1 MKELKHFNAGHVW
14 GKILK
19 AEEKETKDK
28 HTPFVE
34 LEIDCGHPEHGNVR
48 AYGRL
53 WGKEKCAAFMDYLKD
68 HKDFI
73 FRFKGYYGQYVDHDK
88 RYSSYTFYDFI
99 RPDEIIK
106 TGTKNNEPRA
116 AFILTGELAEKEL
129 DADADPRLMI
139 NVVRSGKET
148 SSENS
153 LEVFLFELDGFYD
166 IEPGDLIEVRGVLR
180 KRSAEDF
187 YGGSTDDAIKP
198 YVMFLKK
205 RRSGE
210 KSAI

>member
-14 GKILK
+14 GKIIK

-53 WGKEKCAAFMDYLKD
+53 WGREKAALFLEYFKD
-68 HKDFI
+68 HKDYV
-73 FRFKGYYGQYVDHDK
+73 FRFKGYYGQYVDHGK
-88 RYSSYTFYDFI
+88 RYSSYTFYDFM
-99 RPDEIIK
+99 RPDEIYK
-106 TGTKNNEPRA
+106 AGAKNNEPRA
-116 AFILTGELAEKEL
+116 AFILTGELTETGF
-129 DADADPRLMI
+129 DDDADPKLIM
-139 NVVRSGKET
+139 NVIRSGKEM
-148 SSENS
+148 SFEDS

-166 IEPGDLIEVRGVLR
+166 IEPGDIIEVRGVLR

-205 RRSGE
+205 RRSVE